1 MHCASSQKQKHTKT
15 VPHLVPKHTTHED
28 TGNDCLYCCQ
38 AMSKHGCLIFFVP
51 FHGKLRTVRLETD
64 AKAYL
69 KTFSAHHFWL
79 ELNID
84 FLFNMCNVLKQAHL
98 RPNVLGDC
106 TESPLRTPKTSLPF
120 SMPIRKTL
128 LPHFFCA
135 FPKKASNCT
144 TSNWRQG
151 LTQNIFC
158 TSLLIRIY
166 YTFPVQHVQPPL
178 ELLQP
183 THTIQYSTILQ
194 TKLTIYFLFTMCN
207 VLSDCTESPLGT
219 PKTSLASSMISLPAL
234 MFLFCKWIVRIS
246 NLTILVMRFWSI
258 RLDLAPLARHP
269 AQAHTNWK
277 ARSRHPEQVH

>member
-1 MHCASSQKQKHTKT
+1 MRFQCLTNTIFSQLWLCFCLIAWFVFAEGFWGAILSIMHCASSQKQKHTKT

-84 FLFNMCNVLKQAHL
+84 FLFKHVQ
-98 RPNVLGDC
+98 RPE
-106 TESPLRTPKTSLPF
+106 TSSPSPQCPGRLYRITASNTKDLSSVF
-120 SMPIRKTL
+120 HAYMKKRCC
-128 LPHFFCA
+128 PHFFRA

-178 ELLQP
+178 ELLQSGP
-183 THTIQYSTILQ
+183 CNQHIL
-194 TKLTIYFLFTMCN
+194 YNC
-207 VLSDCTESPLGT
+207 
-219 PKTSLASSMISLPAL
+219 
-234 MFLFCKWIVRIS
+234 
-246 NLTILVMRFWSI
+246 
-258 RLDLAPLARHP
+258 
-269 AQAHTNWK
+269 
-277 ARSRHPEQVH
+277 